1 MTLRLKSLLLAA
13 LLGLAPVASAD
24 QARIER
30 LTDLLVQAIPMGS
43 IFETLADADQNWP
56 MQEKPE
62 AVTKAQLGCLR
73 GQLSESGY
81 RRAKR
86 AEVAEY
92 AAKHADLL
100 DQDIRV
106 LSEGGAFL
114 MGKLMLAGVEQER
127 TGVPVSEAELMAD
140 ATPEQLMSFMS
151 FMTAPDYAPLRR
163 LAGIGNAF
171 DAGASA
177 EENEASGE
185 AAGSDMATRV
195 MLGAMSACDVPTSV
209 LFE

>member
-1 MTLRLKSLLLAA
+1 MSLRMKSLLLAA
-13 LLGLAPVASAD
+13 LLVLAPVASAD
-24 QARIER
+24 PARIER

-43 IFETLADADQNWP
+43 IFETLANEDPNWP
-56 MQEKPE
+56 MQENPG
-62 AVTKAQLGCLR
+62 AVSKAQLGCLR
-73 GQLSESGY
+73 GELSASGY

-92 AAKHADLL
+92 AGRHADLL

-127 TGVPVSEAELMAD
+127 TGVPVSEAEVMGQ
-140 ATPEQLMSFMS
+140 ATPEQLIAFMS
-151 FMTAPDYAPLRR
+151 FMTAPEFGPLRR

-171 DAGASA
+171 DVGASA

-185 AAGSDMATRV
+185 AAGSDMATRA
-195 MLGAMSACDVPTSV
+195 MLRAMSACEVSTSV
-209 LFE
+209 LFQ

>member
-13 LLGLAPVASAD
+13 LLVLAPVASAD
-24 QARIER
+24 EARIDR

-43 IFETLADADQNWP
+43 IFETLADEDPNWP
-56 MQEKPE
+56 MQEKPG
-62 AVTKAQLGCLR
+62 AVTKTQLGCLR
-73 GQLSESGY
+73 GQLSASGY
-81 RRAKR
+81 RRTKR

-92 AAKHADLL
+92 ASKNAGLL

-127 TGVPVSEAELMAD
+127 TGVAVSEAEVMGQ

-171 DAGASA
+171 DASATA

-195 MLGAMSACDVPTSV
+195 MLAAMSACDVPTSV
-209 LFE
+209 LFD